1 MRPLL
6 AWIKACSHLILIV
19 VVRIKAPT
27 AGIIKLRVDPF
38 RSRET
43 SWTPLLRARSRST
56 STPPCFAHPRGIP
69 LRLRVSR
76 LQPRPS
82 PGISLPTPS
91 RCDAQTL
98 LDRAN
103 RGRAVALISVTLY
116 CTVSYCYESAHKGL
130 YCTAMSPS
138 HRAQE
143 PFGKLSCAHVSWL
156 LFYTMILLYT

>member
-1 MRPLL
+1 VRPLL

-43 SWTPLLRARSRST
+43 SWTPLPRARSRST

-116 CTVSYCYESAHKGL
+116 CTVSYCNERVHTRHCTVQRCHHLTERRNPSANLVALTSLGS
-130 YCTAMSPS
+130 YST
-138 HRAQE
+138 Q
-143 PFGKLSCAHVSWL
+143 
-156 LFYTMILLYT
+156 